1 MGLTNYSL
9 KKDGAL
15 VDPSSPDK
23 TTGGEEDSN
32 LSSLDSLVESVYNS
46 VTYAQRKVE
55 TEHLSRIMSTYFDE
69 DGNPI
74 TFKVNLPSNDGGIK
88 EAAIPLITLSNNSH
102 LSIKELEMELKVALG
117 HYSDKEN
124 NEAKKLSA
132 KMSGPRNADN
142 LTTIKITMKGTKP
155 PEGLAR
161 VNDQLTKILPAN

>member
-74 TFKVNLPSNDGGIK
+74 TFKVNLP
-88 EAAIPLITLSNNSH
+88 
-102 LSIKELEMELKVALG
+102 
-117 HYSDKEN
+117 
-124 NEAKKLSA
+124 
-132 KMSGPRNADN
+132 
-142 LTTIKITMKGTKP
+142 
-155 PEGLAR
+155 
-161 VNDQLTKILPAN
+161 